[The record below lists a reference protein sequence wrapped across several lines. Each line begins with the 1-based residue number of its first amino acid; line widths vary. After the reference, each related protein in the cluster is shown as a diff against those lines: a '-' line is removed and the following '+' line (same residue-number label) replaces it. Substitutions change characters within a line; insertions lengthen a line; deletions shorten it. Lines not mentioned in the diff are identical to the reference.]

1 MAASVQDAV
10 QPARKICKQTL
21 SASARVRTVPV
32 SRTAFN
38 GITFRPVALI
48 PFQTRK
54 PTASESAGM
63 VFFTCNHCGES
74 LKKQAVEKHGWK
86 CKREINVSCMDCQK
100 DFIGK
105 EYDAHTS
112 CITEAEKYSGKDYV
126 PKANANKGAK
136 KQEAWLDT
144 IRSITDSKGNL
155 SKGISEV
162 FNVIRKNDNI
172 PRKQKGFL
180 NFFAN
185 SAKHIRRNDV
195 EAAWALLEEE
205 VKKNQTNGA
214 EQTQANGA
222 VPDGMW
228 IPGQKGS
235 EPKQKKN
242 GIEESKQNGF
252 KKRKLE
258 EEQDVPVEE
267 PAKKKSKKK
276 EKQPAQNGGAKQEQ
290 EQLVVAEP
298 EDNETNGDSSGDK
311 FKWGDVIRTTL
322 MSKNNEMKLDKLK
335 KKVLKKYRQLMGGE
349 EISDKIERKF
359 SKKLTKLGVEV
370 DNDTVRL
377 IA

>member
-1 MAASVQDAV
+1 
-10 QPARKICKQTL
+10 
-21 SASARVRTVPV
+21 
-32 SRTAFN
+32 
-38 GITFRPVALI
+38 
-48 PFQTRK
+48 
-54 PTASESAGM
+54 M

-86 CKREINVSCMDCQK
+86 CKRELNVSCMDCQK
-100 DFIGK
+100 DFVGK
-105 EYDAHTS
+105 QYDAHTS

-136 KQEAWLDT
+136 KQEAWIDT

-155 SKGISEV
+155 SKGIGEV

-172 PRKQKGFL
+172 PRKKKGFL

-185 SAKHIRRNDV
+185 SAKHVRRNDV

-205 VKKNQTNGA
+205 VKKNQSNGT
-214 EQTQANGA
+214 EEPKQSNG
-222 VPDGMW
+222 VDMDEMW

-235 EPKQKKN
+235 TSNEKKN
-242 GIEESKQNGF
+242 VTESKQNGF

-258 EEQDVPVEE
+258 EEVEEGVPVEE

-276 EKQPAQNGGAKQEQ
+276 NQQAQNGAKQTPEQ
-290 EQLVVAEP
+290 KQLLVEDAE
-298 EDNETNGDSSGDK
+298 ENQTNGEETESK
-311 FKWGDVIRTTL
+311 FKWADVIRTTL
-322 MSKNNEMKLDKLK
+322 STRNNEMKLEKLK

-349 EISDKIERKF
+349 EVSDKIERKF
-359 SKKLTKLGVEV
+359 SKKLTKLGVQV

>member
-1 MAASVQDAV
+1 
-10 QPARKICKQTL
+10 
-21 SASARVRTVPV
+21 
-32 SRTAFN
+32 
-38 GITFRPVALI
+38 
-48 PFQTRK
+48 
-54 PTASESAGM
+54 M

-86 CKREINVSCMDCQK
+86 CKRELNVSCMDCQK
-100 DFIGK
+100 DFHGK

-144 IRSITDSKGNL
+144 IRSITDSKRNL

-205 VKKNQTNGA
+205 
-214 EQTQANGA
+214 
-222 VPDGMW
+222 
-228 IPGQKGS
+228 
-235 EPKQKKN
+235 
-242 GIEESKQNGF
+242 
-252 KKRKLE
+252 KRKLE
-258 EEQDVPVEE
+258 EEKDEQVEVP
-267 PAKKKSKKK
+267 AKKSKKK
-276 EKQPAQNGGAKQEQ
+276 DKQQKQNGTTEQEH
-290 EQLVVAEP
+290 EQLVAP
-298 EDNETNGDSSGDK
+298 EVEENGTNDSSTGGDK
-311 FKWGDVIRTTL
+311 FKWGDVIRSTL
-322 MSKNNEMKLDKLK
+322 VSKNNEMKLDKLK

-349 EISDKIERKF
+349 EVSDKIERKF

>member
-1 MAASVQDAV
+1 
-10 QPARKICKQTL
+10 
-21 SASARVRTVPV
+21 
-32 SRTAFN
+32 
-38 GITFRPVALI
+38 
-48 PFQTRK
+48 
-54 PTASESAGM
+54 M

-86 CKREINVSCMDCQK
+86 CKRELNVSCMDCQK
-100 DFIGK
+100 DFHGK

-144 IRSITDSKGNL
+144 IRSITDSKRNL

-205 VKKNQTNGA
+205 VKKNQTNAA
-214 EQTQANGA
+214 EQNQTNGA

-228 IPGQKGS
+228 IPGQKATVPKEKQNGNE
-235 EPKQKKN
+235 EP
-242 GIEESKQNGF
+242 KQNGF

-258 EEQDVPVEE
+258 EEKDEQVEV
-267 PAKKKSKKK
+267 PAKKTKKK
-276 EKQPAQNGGAKQEQ
+276 DKQQKQNGTTEQEH
-290 EQLVVAEP
+290 EQLVAPVVE
-298 EDNETNGDSSGDK
+298 ENGTNDSSTGGDK
-311 FKWGDVIRTTL
+311 FKWGDVIRSTL

-349 EISDKIERKF
+349 EVSDKIERKF

>member
-1 MAASVQDAV
+1 
-10 QPARKICKQTL
+10 
-21 SASARVRTVPV
+21 
-32 SRTAFN
+32 
-38 GITFRPVALI
+38 
-48 PFQTRK
+48 
-54 PTASESAGM
+54 M

-86 CKREINVSCMDCQK
+86 CKRELNVSCMDCQK
-100 DFIGK
+100 DFVGK

-155 SKGISEV
+155 SKGITEV

-205 VKKNQTNGA
+205 VKKGQSKAA
-214 EQTQANGA
+214 EEKPANGV

-228 IPGQKGS
+228 IPGQKGT
-235 EPKQKKN
+235 PKEKQN
-242 GIEESKQNGF
+242 GAGDSGGQQNGF

-258 EEQDVPVEE
+258 EETDVAAATEE
-267 PAKKKSKKK
+267 QPAKKKSKKK
-276 EKQPAQNGGAKQEQ
+276 NKQEQNGISEEQ
-290 EQLVVAEP
+290 EQLVE
-298 EDNETNGDSSGDK
+298 NGTTNGDAASEK
-311 FKWGDVIRTTL
+311 FQWSEVIRATL
-322 MSKNNEMKLDKLK
+322 MSKNNEMKLEKLK
-335 KKVLKKYRQLMGGE
+335 KKVLKKYRQLVGADE
-349 EISDKIERKF
+349 VSDKIDRKF

>member
-1 MAASVQDAV
+1 
-10 QPARKICKQTL
+10 
-21 SASARVRTVPV
+21 
-32 SRTAFN
+32 
-38 GITFRPVALI
+38 
-48 PFQTRK
+48 
-54 PTASESAGM
+54 M

-86 CKREINVSCMDCQK
+86 CKRELNVSCMDCQK
-100 DFIGK
+100 DFIGQ
-105 EYDAHTS
+105 EFDAHTS

-155 SKGISEV
+155 SKGITEV

-172 PRKQKGFL
+172 PRKSKGFL

-185 SAKHIRRNDV
+185 SAKHIRKNDV

-205 VKKNQTNGA
+205 VKKTRSNAA
-214 EQTQANGA
+214 EQTQTNGV

-228 IPGQKGS
+228 IPGQKAT
-235 EPKQKKN
+235 QN
-242 GIEESKQNGF
+242 GAGDIQQNGF

-258 EEQDVPVEE
+258 DDTEVTAEE
-267 PAKKKSKKK
+267 PAKKKSKKRT
-276 EKQPAQNGGAKQEQ
+276 KQAQNGVSEEH
-290 EQLVVAEP
+290 EQLVEAQE
-298 EDNETNGDSSGDK
+298 NGTNGDAASEK
-311 FKWGDVIRTTL
+311 FQWGEVIRTTL
-322 MSKNNEMKLDKLK
+322 MSKNNEMKLEKLK
-335 KKVLKKYRQLMGGE
+335 KKVLKKYRQLVGADVM
-349 EISDKIERKF
+349 SDKIDRKF